1 MKAIMPWRVLYVLIV
16 MLMISSCCSYFF
28 LTVIMG
34 STVFIIIIKLSLL
47 CMFIYLQTLKR
58 WRDILSFKMWADE
71 LGVTR
76 TDLVLLIFYSPLN
89 DIYTW
94 LAKKLSLLSPS
105 VCKWST
111 RLLKRWLVSS
121 IPTETFS
128 WTLWVVW
135 QWGTG
140 TLLVTEGV
148 VIKQSS
154 CHTWERLQL
163 HLCRKCG
170 YEVAWL
176 TSGYL
181 IHFLMNCQTCDSYV
195 L

>member
-94 LAKKLSLLSPS
+94 LAKKFSLLSPS

-128 WTLWVVW
+128 WTLSCMTMRHRHFVSHRRCRHK
-135 QWGTG
+135 TE
-140 TLLVTEGV
+140 LL
-148 VIKQSS
+148 S
-154 CHTWERLQL
+154 
-163 HLCRKCG
+163 HLRKAPTAS
-170 YEVAWL
+170 V
-176 TSGYL
+176 
-181 IHFLMNCQTCDSYV
+181 
-195 L
+195 

>member
-16 MLMISSCCSYFF
+16 MLMISSYCSYFF

-111 RLLKRWLVSS
+111 RLLKRWFVSS

-135 QWGTG
+135 QWGTS

-163 HLCRKCG
+163 HLCWKCG